1 MKQKS
6 LICVQTSDFASP
18 TRNSK
23 IIFVENPWIPTHQI
37 EGLQEIFQNQI
48 ALHLVYLYGKHF

>member
-6 LICVQTSDFASP
+6 LICAQTSDFASP
-18 TRNSK
+18 TTNSK
-23 IIFVENPWIPTHQI
+23 IIFLENPWIPTHQI

-48 ALHLVYLYGKHF
+48 TLYLVHL